1 MTIVASPELR
11 DAFWTLPLNQL
22 SRTEWEALC
31 DGCGK
36 CCLHKLEDED
46 NGRVY
51 PTNIACKLLDLSTAR
66 CCDYKHRK
74 RMVPDCLQLTPKSVA
89 DLPWLPLTCAYRLRE
104 EGKALLDWHYL
115 ISGDRE
121 SVHAAGESVR
131 GWTVSEVVAGPMEN
145 HIVDRAV

>member
-1 MTIVASPELR
+1 MTALR
-11 DAFWTLPLNQL
+11 DQFWTLPLNQL
-22 SRTEWEALC
+22 SRAEWEALC

-51 PTNIACKLLDLSTAR
+51 PTNIACKLLDLKTAQ

-104 EGKALLDWHYL
+104 EGQPLHDWHYL

-121 SVHAAGESVR
+121 SVHIAGESIR